1 MAFGMWMVRAEMWA
15 CTSFTRDPG
24 ASYFSVFSP
33 DGAVN
38 GILRFVLGNLEVH
51 TRGRYPV
58 VPCASGTRRP
68 PTGQTSVLT
77 GAAQVEVAAGI
88 GPGLA
93 WNALGRPAMATAA
106 AADSG
111 WGREGVKISRCPAR

>member
-1 MAFGMWMVRAEMWA
+1 MAFGMWMVRAKMWA
-15 CTSFTRDPG
+15 CTGFTRDLG

-58 VPCASGTRRP
+58 VPCASGTRA
-68 PTGQTSVLT
+68 SAN
-77 GAAQVEVAAGI
+77 GANIRSRWGSAG
-88 GPGLA
+88 
-93 WNALGRPAMATAA
+93 R
-106 AADSG
+106 
-111 WGREGVKISRCPAR
+111 SRCWRRAWAGLERSGAPSHGHRCHGPVGVEGGRA